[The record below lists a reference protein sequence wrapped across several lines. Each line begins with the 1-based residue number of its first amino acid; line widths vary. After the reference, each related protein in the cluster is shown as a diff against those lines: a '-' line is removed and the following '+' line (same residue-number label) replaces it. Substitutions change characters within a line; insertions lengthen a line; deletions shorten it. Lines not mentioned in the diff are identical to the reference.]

1 MNKFI
6 IAVFLLTLKTVTAQD
21 EEITWTR
28 EYIDSLGGSGGMKDC
43 LDDHGKTSDFVLKS
57 ETSDDKHASIITIAI
72 RAGMSCIFD
81 TNSPFKIEYDAEDK
95 HTSEI

>member
-6 IAVFLLTLKTVTAQD
+6 IAIFLLTLNTVTAQD
-21 EEITWTR
+21 EEVIWTR
-28 EYIDSLGGSGGMKDC
+28 DYINTLGGSGGMKDC

-57 ETSDDKHASIITIAI
+57 ESSSDEHASKIVIAI

-81 TNSPFKIEYDAEDK
+81 TNSPFKIDFSD
-95 HTSEI
+95 